1 MTFADLCMFLGVL
14 IAFAA
19 LVVRVIEAARK

>member
-1 MTFADLCMFLGVL
+1 MTFADLCMFPGVS
-14 IAFAA
+14 IAFSA